1 MNYHKIDECSISN
14 GIGIRTVL
22 WVSGCDHHCK
32 GCHNPETWD
41 YNSGKLFDKM
51 AKQELFNNLSKSY
64 IDGITY
70 SGGDPLHYSNWK
82 DILNLAREIKEKFP
96 NKTQWLYTG
105 YTFEY
110 LVQYNDGRDEIF
122 DYIDV
127 MVDGQFI
134 EEQRDLT
141 LPFRGSANQRI
152 IDINKS
158 KAIGLSKAVL
168 WGDNNE

>member
-1 MNYHKIDECSISN
+1 MNYYKIDECSISN

-70 SGGDPLHYSNWK
+70 SGGDPLHDSNWK
-82 DILNLAREIKEKFP
+82 DILNLVREIKEKFP

>member
-1 MNYHKIDECSISN
+1 MNYHKIDKCSISN

-22 WVSGCDHHCK
+22 WVSGCEHHCK

-41 YNSGKLFDKM
+41 YNSGKSFNESVK
-51 AKQELFNNLSKSY
+51 AELFENLSKPY

-70 SGGDPLHYSNWK
+70 SGGDPLHWANYS
-82 DILNLAREIKEKFP
+82 DIISLAKEIRERFP

-152 IDINKS
+152 IDVNKS

>member
-1 MNYHKIDECSISN
+1 MNYHKIDKCSISN
-14 GIGIRTVL
+14 GIGVRTVL
-22 WVSGCDHHCK
+22 WVSGCEHHCK

-41 YNSGKLFDKM
+41 YNSGKSFDEF
-51 AKQELFNNLSKSY
+51 AKAELLENLSKPY

-70 SGGDPLHYSNWK
+70 SGGDPLHWANYS
-82 DILNLAREIKEKFP
+82 DIISLAKEIRKRFP
-96 NKTQWLYTG
+96 DKTQWLYTG

-134 EEQRDLT
+134 EKQRDLT

-152 IDINKS
+152 IDVNKS

>member
-1 MNYHKIDECSISN
+1 MNYHKIDKCSISN

-41 YNSGKLFDKM
+41 CNSGKPFDKS
-51 AKQELFNNLSKSY
+51 AKAELFENLSKPY

-70 SGGDPLHYSNWK
+70 SGGDPLHWANYS
-82 DILNLAREIKEKFP
+82 DIISLAKEIRECFP
-96 NKTQWLYTG
+96 DKTQWLYTG
-105 YTFEY
+105 YTFEC
-110 LVQYNDGRDEIF
+110 LTQYNDGRDNIF

-134 EEQRDLT
+134 EKQRDLT

-168 WGDNNE
+168 WGDNNG

>member
-1 MNYHKIDECSISN
+1 MNYHKIDKCSISN

-22 WVSGCDHHCK
+22 WISGCDHHCK

-41 YNSGKLFDKM
+41 CKSGKPFDES
-51 AKQELFNNLSKSY
+51 AKQELFNNLSKPY

-70 SGGDPLHYSNWK
+70 SGGDPLHSANYQEIIK
-82 DILNLAREIKEKFP
+82 LAREVRERFP
-96 NKTQWLYTG
+96 DKTQWLYTG

-110 LVQYNDGRDEIF
+110 LTQYNDGRDKIF

-127 MVDGQFI
+127 MVDGRFI
-134 EEQRDLT
+134 EEQKDIT
-141 LPFRGSANQRI
+141 LPFRGSTNQRL
-152 IDINKS
+152 IDINQS
-158 KAIGLSKAVL
+158 KEIGLSKVIL

>member
-1 MNYHKIDECSISN
+1 MNYHKIDKCSISN

-22 WVSGCDHHCK
+22 WVSGCEHHCK
-32 GCHNPETWD
+32 RCHNPETWD
-41 YNSGKLFDKM
+41 CNSGNLFDKS
-51 AKQELFNNLSKSY
+51 AKAELFENLSKPY

-70 SGGDPLHYSNWK
+70 SGGDPLHWANYADVIS
-82 DILNLAREIKEKFP
+82 LAKEIRERFP
-96 NKTQWLYTG
+96 DKTQWLYTG

-122 DYIDV
+122 NYIDV